1 MLKLGQ
7 TWQLLWIALIHA
19 WSLIPTNVPMETGQ
33 AQTEF
38 NDAVDDAEL

>member
-1 MLKLGQ
+1 MA
-7 TWQLLWIALIHA
+7 TIVDSVA